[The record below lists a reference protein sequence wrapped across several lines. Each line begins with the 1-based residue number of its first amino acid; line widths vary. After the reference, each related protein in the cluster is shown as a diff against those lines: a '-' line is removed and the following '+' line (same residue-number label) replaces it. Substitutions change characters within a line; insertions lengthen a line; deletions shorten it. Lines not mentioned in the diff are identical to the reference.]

1 MRARV
6 SRWGL
11 LLVLVAAG
19 MGLSCASRGREM
31 LPHGEAG
38 LYWRA
43 NADFQRG
50 NYTEAREKLQIL
62 LNQYPAS
69 VLAPA
74 ARLGVART
82 YFEER
87 LYPEA
92 RSEYQ
97 KFLQLHPAHERIDE
111 ALYHIAL
118 ASFRQME
125 RVDRDQS
132 MTRQAVQ
139 GFRLLLTEVPDSAYA
154 AEARAHLA
162 QARRRLGEKE
172 LEVGLFYFRREE
184 HTAAAG
190 RFTLVL
196 REYAGLGLEGEAL
209 YYLGEIAR
217 ARGDEAEAAA
227 AYHRILTEFPDSP
240 FAVAAGRR
248 VGVRVEA
255 RPAATPD
262 PEAKSTRNPSLLELL
277 RDSWTDFRESVRV
290 GAPF

>member
-1 MRARV
+1 MRASAR
-6 SRWGL
+6 RRGL
-11 LLVLVAAG
+11 LLVLAVAG

-31 LPHGEAG
+31 LPHGEGG

-50 NYTEAREKLQIL
+50 NYAEAREKLQIL
-62 LNQYPAS
+62 LNQYPGS
-69 VLAPA
+69 VLAPD

-87 LYPEA
+87 LYHEA

-139 GFRLLLTEVPDSAYA
+139 GFRHLLTEVPDSPYA
-154 AEARAHLA
+154 PGARAHLA
-162 QARRRLGEKE
+162 EARRRLAEKE

-184 HTAAAG
+184 HAAAAG

-196 REYAGLGLEGEAL
+196 REYAGLGLDGEAL

-217 ARGDEAEAAA
+217 ARGDEVEAAA
-227 AYHRILTEFPDSP
+227 AYHRVLTEFPDSP

-248 VGVRVEA
+248 VGVLVEA
-255 RPAATPD
+255 RPAAT